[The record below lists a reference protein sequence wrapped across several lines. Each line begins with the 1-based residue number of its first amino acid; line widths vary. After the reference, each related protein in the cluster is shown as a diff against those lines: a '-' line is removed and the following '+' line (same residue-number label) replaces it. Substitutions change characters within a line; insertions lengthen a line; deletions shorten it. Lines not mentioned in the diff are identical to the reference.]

1 VYYALDYRYLV
12 DEWGSVSDARGV
24 LWRGRGLVQT
34 ARKPGLFAV
43 FLWAS
48 NHALSSAVHQR
59 LVQSARRPQQTGH
72 RLSPCALGSGAFLF
86 YDLMNAITPTEK
98 KSPVVVVDDHPVLCD
113 GLKHLISNQPDLACV
128 GVAGDLSDARRLV
141 EKCNPDLMILDLRL
155 KGGDALDFIKTLRVE
170 CPQTKVLVLSQYDEL
185 IFAERSLRAGASGY
199 IMKENTTDE
208 VLRAVRKVLAGE
220 LYFSERV
227 AAAVVQRTL
236 REKPNASRAGV
247 ERLSD
252 REMQVFQLL
261 AAAYSPREIADEFHL
276 SRKTIETHREKIKH
290 KLSLFNAAELKR
302 FAREWGAENLTPF
315 EPCVVS
321 SSQNGRS
328 RK

>member
-1 VYYALDYRYLV
+1 
-12 DEWGSVSDARGV
+12 
-24 LWRGRGLVQT
+24 
-34 ARKPGLFAV
+34 
-43 FLWAS
+43 
-48 NHALSSAVHQR
+48 
-59 LVQSARRPQQTGH
+59 
-72 RLSPCALGSGAFLF
+72 
-86 YDLMNAITPTEK
+86 MNAILPTEK
-98 KSPVVVVDDHPVLCD
+98 KSLVAVVDDHPVLCD

-128 GVAGDLSDARRLV
+128 GVADDLSGARQLV
-141 EKCNPDLMILDLRL
+141 EECKPDLMILELRL
-155 KGGDALDFIKTLRVE
+155 KDGDALDFIKTLRIE
-170 CPQTKVLVLSQYDEL
+170 CPQIKVLVLSQYDEL

-236 REKPNASRAGV
+236 REKPDGSRAGV
-247 ERLSD
+247 DRLSD

-261 AAAYSPREIADEFHL
+261 AAAYSPREIAEQFHL

-290 KLSLFNAAELKR
+290 KLSLFTAAELKR
-302 FAREWGAENLTPF
+302 FARQWAAENLTPF

-321 SSQNGRS
+321 ASQNGRLKRV
-328 RK
+328 RKAVAAVTTDSCP

>member
-1 VYYALDYRYLV
+1 
-12 DEWGSVSDARGV
+12 
-24 LWRGRGLVQT
+24 
-34 ARKPGLFAV
+34 
-43 FLWAS
+43 
-48 NHALSSAVHQR
+48 
-59 LVQSARRPQQTGH
+59 
-72 RLSPCALGSGAFLF
+72 
-86 YDLMNAITPTEK
+86 MNAVTPTEK
-98 KSPVVVVDDHPVLCD
+98 KSLVVVVDDHPVVCD

-128 GVAGDLSDARRLV
+128 GVADDLSEARQLV
-141 EKCNPDLMILDLRL
+141 EECKPDLMILDLRL
-155 KGGDALDFIKTLRVE
+155 KGDALDFIKTLRVE
-170 CPQTKVLVLSQYDEL
+170 CPQIKVLVLSQYDEL

-236 REKPNASRAGV
+236 REKPDGSRAGV

-261 AAAYSPREIADEFHL
+261 AAAYSPREIAEQFHL

-290 KLSLFNAAELKR
+290 KLSLFTAAELKR
-302 FAREWGAENLTPF
+302 FARQWAAENLTPF
-315 EPCVVS
+315 EPRLVS
-321 SSQNGRS
+321 ASQNGRIKKVTKAIAAVITDS
-328 RK
+328 CP